1 MTIGSYSLGSAG
13 RECVLEL
20 LPPRSTREH
29 RMLHLF
35 SPIYGQDRQLLSE
48 AYVAAYD
55 ELQDGYHLSG
65 TELGTLVGPLVN
77 ALVSLYSAGEQDQTI
92 LTQYAVSRVLGPTVR
107 TTSARVEKR
116 SERYKASLQ

>member
-1 MTIGSYSLGSAG
+1 
-13 RECVLEL
+13 
-20 LPPRSTREH
+20 
-29 RMLHLF
+29 MLHLF

-48 AYVAAYD
+48 AYEAAYD